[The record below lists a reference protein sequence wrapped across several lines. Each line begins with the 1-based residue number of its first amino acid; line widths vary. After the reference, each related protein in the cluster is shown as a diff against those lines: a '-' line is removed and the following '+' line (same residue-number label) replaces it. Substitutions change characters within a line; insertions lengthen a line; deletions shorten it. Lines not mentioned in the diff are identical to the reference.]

1 MLDLAIADALAD
13 AAGADAKVRLVF
25 SSATERAPQS
35 LIFSS
40 ATERAPQSLIF
51 SSATERAPH

>member
-13 AAGADAKVRLVF
+13 AAGADAKV
-25 SSATERAPQS
+25 
-35 LIFSS
+35 
-40 ATERAPQSLIF
+40 SLIF